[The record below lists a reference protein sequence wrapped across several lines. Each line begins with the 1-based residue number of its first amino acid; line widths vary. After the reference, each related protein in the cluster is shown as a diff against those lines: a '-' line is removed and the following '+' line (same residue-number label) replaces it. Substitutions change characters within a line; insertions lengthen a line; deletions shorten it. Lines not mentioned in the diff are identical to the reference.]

1 MEKYIKEQRSI
12 CDKYKAEYVESPN
25 DLKLGIAQNVKDG
38 IAPINGLRMPIENGT
53 TGWYIWAGEEMG
65 TEEDFFLPLHVQHID
80 EWAPEIKKYLGL
92 PPGWRFL
99 IAGDYEDVWYD
110 PNLFDEDLEE
120 DADEWEE
127 NMLQEYGWY
136 MHSILA
142 EDIDGIHANYHT
154 HGLRDN
160 FNHQDLQ
167 IALNMDPEV
176 AHSVFCTIIEEIK
189 SGKKFE
195 QGIEYTNI
203 IEGYPIIMK
212 SFVEMDREVLRVL
225 LPDERGILPTRSEC
239 DECYKTQLDSIE
251 EI

>member
-1 MEKYIKEQRSI
+1 MEI
-12 CDKYKAEYVESPN
+12 
-25 DLKLGIAQNVKDG
+25 
-38 IAPINGLRMPIENGT
+38 
-53 TGWYIWAGEEMG
+53 
-65 TEEDFFLPLHVQHID
+65 
-80 EWAPEIKKYLGL
+80 
-92 PPGWRFL
+92 L

-167 IALNMDPEV
+167 IALNMDPEA
-176 AHSVFCTIIEEIK
+176 AHSVLYHNRRNKERE
-189 SGKKFE
+189 KFE

-225 LPDERGILPTRSEC
+225 LPDERGILPTRPEC
-239 DECYKTQLDSIE
+239 DECYKTQLDDIE
-251 EI
+251 ES